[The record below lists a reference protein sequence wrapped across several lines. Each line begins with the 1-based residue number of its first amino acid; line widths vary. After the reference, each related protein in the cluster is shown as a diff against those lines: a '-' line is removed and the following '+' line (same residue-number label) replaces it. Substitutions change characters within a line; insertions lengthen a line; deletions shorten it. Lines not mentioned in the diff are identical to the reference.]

1 VNIYRLFHRTRLPQ
15 GIEDTDECLLEFY
28 HQETL
33 QQGGRVRDRLRD
45 GVERAI
51 RRLGTGFL
59 QHQQNQSLRQLIEE
73 NQLISQDFYRL
84 LLFLIYRLLFL
95 MVAESRNLLLA
106 GEDAEKVRIYRE
118 YYSIERLRALAERP
132 SYRHKKERKD
142 LETGQG
148 SFNFVDLETGRS
160 EYIEKW
166 REFAEIPETTPKE
179 IKQKQSQYQQ
189 NHSENNQGWWRDY
202 SACNLWT
209 AAFFMGLT
217 EQNLQLLPTTEALKQ
232 LLNGNSVTQKLVD
245 AANKLAEEKRFFHWC
260 LEFPDVFEQTSLLGV
275 NPQEDALKR
284 NNGFDCVLGNP
295 PWEMIQLDPREFFAA
310 RNLEIANAKNKSE
323 RDKLIKLLQKTN
335 SKLLQELE
343 DAKHDSDAQS
353 KFIRESGRFPLTAV
367 GRINTYAVF
376 AETTRKIISDIGRVG
391 IIVPSGIATNDTTKD
406 FFGDV
411 IKQESLVSL
420 FGFTNWA
427 FIFPDVGDRFAFC
440 LLTLAGKKLKKIEAV
455 FTYHC
460 HYVSDLNEAKR
471 YFTLSKEDIGLINL
485 NTFTCPVFRSN
496 PDAELTK
503 KIYQNIPVL
512 ENEKTEV
519 NPWGISSML
528 MFMMNTD
535 SHLFFNKPS
544 DDLLPLYEGKM
555 FFVYDHRYGFY
566 TDEMLNS
573 DQVDFKIIPT
583 PNIENLQNPN
593 FKVNPRYWISNTE
606 VENRLSNCNW
616 KKDWLLVFRGI
627 TSSVNERTTIFSLL
641 PKVGVGHSAPLIVL
655 EQNNVDLISCLLAN
669 FSSLLF
675 DFVTRQKL
683 GGNNFSLFILK
694 QLPIIPPD
702 WYTPEDIEFISS
714 RVLEF

>member
-1 VNIYRLFHRTRLPQ
+1 
-15 GIEDTDECLLEFY
+15 
-28 HQETL
+28 
-33 QQGGRVRDRLRD
+33 
-45 GVERAI
+45 
-51 RRLGTGFL
+51 
-59 QHQQNQSLRQLIEE
+59 
-73 NQLISQDFYRL
+73 
-84 LLFLIYRLLFL
+84 
-95 MVAESRNLLLA
+95 M
-106 GEDAEKVRIYRE
+106 
-118 YYSIERLRALAERP
+118 
-132 SYRHKKERKD
+132 
-142 LETGQG
+142 
-148 SFNFVDLETGRS
+148 
-160 EYIEKW
+160 
-166 REFAEIPETTPKE
+166 
-179 IKQKQSQYQQ
+179 
-189 NHSENNQGWWRDY
+189 
-202 SACNLWT
+202 
-209 AAFFMGLT
+209 
-217 EQNLQLLPTTEALKQ
+217 
-232 LLNGNSVTQKLVD
+232 
-245 AANKLAEEKRFFHWC
+245 
-260 LEFPDVFEQTSLLGV
+260 
-275 NPQEDALKR
+275 
-284 NNGFDCVLGNP
+284 
-295 PWEMIQLDPREFFAA
+295 
-310 RNLEIANAKNKSE
+310 
-323 RDKLIKLLQKTN
+323 
-335 SKLLQELE
+335 
-343 DAKHDSDAQS
+343 
-353 KFIRESGRFPLTAV
+353 
-367 GRINTYAVF
+367 F